1 MIRLPEALADKVRAL
16 AASIPDERIH
26 DDADG
31 EMGREDS
38 PHVTVKYGL
47 HTDDTEEV
55 REKMTTRWPIKARLG
70 KASIFDAPDYIVLK
84 FEITGTALRALNS
97 FVCKEFECTDTH
109 PEYNPHA
116 TIAYLKKDK
125 DNPDFWKG
133 FAADELA
140 GEEFEVDKVEWSPAG
155 PEKVM
160 IPLKAEKPAQRV
172 ARLGARVAMWVC
184 DEGC

>member
-1 MIRLPEALADKVRAL
+1 MIRLPEALAKKVRAL

-47 HTDDTEEV
+47 HTDDTDEV
-55 REKMTTRWPIKARLG
+55 REKMETRWPIKAKLG

-116 TIAYLKKDK
+116 TIAYMTK
-125 DNPDFWKG
+125 NPDDPDDWKQ
-133 FAADELA
+133 FAGKELE
-140 GEEFEVDKVEWSPAG
+140 GEEFEVDEVEWSPAG

-160 IPLKAEKPAQRV
+160 IPLESEKPAQRV
-172 ARLGARVAMWVC
+172 ARLGARVATWVC
-184 DEGC
+184 DERC